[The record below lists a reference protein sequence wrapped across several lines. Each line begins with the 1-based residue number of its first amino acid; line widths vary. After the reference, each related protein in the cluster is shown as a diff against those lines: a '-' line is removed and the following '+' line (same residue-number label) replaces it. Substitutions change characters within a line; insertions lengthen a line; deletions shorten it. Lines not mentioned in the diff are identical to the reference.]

1 MILKLV
7 FLVFL
12 LSVPL
17 HQNKGFALERYSN
30 IGLASWYGR
39 KFQGKKT
46 ASGRL
51 FDMHEFTAAHKFLP
65 FGTIVKVVNLRNGK
79 EVIVNIIDRG
89 PCSKKRIIDLSHA
102 AARSIGLVKKGIA
115 KVKIEVISSP

>member
-1 MILKLV
+1 MMLKLV
-7 FLVFL
+7 LLIFL
-12 LSVPL
+12 LSIPL
-17 HQNKGFALERYSN
+17 YQNNGFALEHYSN
-30 IGLASWYGR
+30 IGLASWYGIR
-39 KFQGKKT
+39 FQGKKT

-89 PCSKKRIIDLSHA
+89 PFSKKRIIDLSHA
-102 AARSIGLVKKGIA
+102 AAKSIGLVKKGIA
-115 KVKIEVISSP
+115 KVKIEVISTP

>member
-1 MILKLV
+1 MMLKLV
-7 FLVFL
+7 LLIFL
-12 LSVPL
+12 LSIPL
-17 HQNKGFALERYSN
+17 YQNNGFALEHYSN
-30 IGLASWYGR
+30 IGLASWYGIR
-39 KFQGKKT
+39 FQGKKT

-89 PCSKKRIIDLSHA
+89 PFSKKRIIDLSHA
-102 AARSIGLVKKGIA
+102 AAISIGLVKKGIA
-115 KVKIEVISSP
+115 KVKIEVISTP

>member
-1 MILKLV
+1 MIPKLV
-7 FLVFL
+7 FLIFL
-12 LSVPL
+12 LSVQFY
-17 HQNKGFALERYSN
+17 QNKSFALENHSN
-30 IGLASWYGR
+30 IGLASWYGIE
-39 KFQGKKT
+39 FQGKIT

-89 PCSKKRIIDLSHA
+89 PFSKKRIIDLSHA
-102 AARSIGLVKKGIA
+102 AAKTIGLVKRGIA
-115 KVKIEVISSP
+115 RVKIEVISSP

>member
-1 MILKLV
+1 MMLKLV
-7 FLVFL
+7 LLIFL

-17 HQNKGFALERYSN
+17 YQNKGFAFGHYSN
-30 IGLASWYGR
+30 IGLASWYGI

-46 ASGRL
+46 ASGRF

-89 PCSKKRIIDLSHA
+89 PFSKKRIIDLSHA
-102 AARSIGLVKKGIA
+102 AAKSIGLVKKGIA
-115 KVKIEVISSP
+115 KVKIEVISTP